1 MNGFRSAFADF
12 IERNRNTDGEIKW
25 TDANLRSVTV
35 SYNLGR
41 LTKDG
46 PVIYFFGFSF
56 AGPAGGA
63 AGFAAGAGVAPGF
76 EVGVGAATGFSA
88 GLGAAGFDA
97 VAGAGEGLDVSSDF
111 LPFETL

>member
-88 GLGAAGFDA
+88 GFGVAGFGAAAGGGFA
-97 VAGAGEGLDVSSDF
+97 ASSDF

>member
-46 PVIYFFGFSF
+46 SVIYFFGFSF
-56 AGPAGGA
+56 AGPAGEA
-63 AGFAAGAGVAPGF
+63 AGFAAVAGVAPGF
-76 EVGVGAATGFSA
+76 EVGVGAATRISA
-88 GLGAAGFDA
+88 GLDAARFLA
-97 VAGAGEGLDVSSDF
+97 VACASAGL
-111 LPFETL
+111 